1 MRRGAASPPQC
12 VNPLSIASRPSFD
25 CTGLMRLPLD
35 LGRAVDADYD
45 SHLVLTLP
53 PFVSSR
59 AHLLLSSFR
68 ILPLDPRLP
77 LAGRALREPYT
88 PSPHPPPPLGGGAPP
103 PSANVPVVG
112 RRNQQAEGGQET
124 LSHATDAAMA
134 SSPPAP
140 PFRPTAG
147 LDARPSQASFAGSYG
162 ASARVGA
169 RHGVGEGVG
178 SGAGAGGA
186 ATATPARRTATV
198 KSVLSPGGDRL
209 QQLAMA
215 EIGFAE
221 KELYAPKTGEKC
233 RVWTGL
239 SAVYFGCGGHPKGV
253 VA

>member
-1 MRRGAASPPQC
+1 M
-12 VNPLSIASRPSFD
+12 NTLSIASCPSFD
-25 CTGLMRLPLD
+25 CTRLIAVALIFGLNNCSRHRL
-35 LGRAVDADYD
+35 ATYN
-45 SHLVLTLP
+45 SLTLP
-53 PFVSSR
+53 PFISSR
-59 AHLLLSSFR
+59 VHPSFSSFR

-77 LAGRALREPYT
+77 LAGRALREPYG
-88 PSPHPPPPLGGGAPP
+88 PPPPPPLGGGAPP
-103 PSANVPVVG
+103 PSANVPVVD
-112 RRNQQAEGGQET
+112 RRHQQAEGGHET
-124 LSHATDAAMA
+124 FSHATDGAMV

-140 PFRPTAG
+140 PLRPPAV
-147 LDARPSQASFAGSYG
+147 LDARPSPASFAGSNG
-162 ASARVGA
+162 ASVRVGA

-233 RVWTGL
+233 PLWTRL
-239 SAVYFGCGGHPKGV
+239 SAVYFGCGGHQKGGV
-253 VA
+253 FA